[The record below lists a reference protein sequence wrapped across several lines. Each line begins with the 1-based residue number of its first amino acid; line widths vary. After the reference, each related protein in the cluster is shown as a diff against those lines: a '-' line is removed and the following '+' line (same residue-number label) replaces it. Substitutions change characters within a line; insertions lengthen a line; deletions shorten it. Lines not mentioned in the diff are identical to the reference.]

1 MGEVMH
7 PRNFIKKIVGY
18 ERVVDIPNS
27 MTILPEMIPLSVKLA
42 VRGRTGVY
50 NFTNPGTISH
60 NEVLELYKQYCQPDF
75 TWKNFTMEEQ
85 AKVLKAGRSNNELDV
100 TK

>member
-1 MGEVMH
+1 MPISEEVMH

-60 NEVLELYKQYCQPDF
+60 NEYVPFHLGVS
-75 TWKNFTMEEQ
+75 TASIAITS
-85 AKVLKAGRSNNELDV
+85 KA
-100 TK
+100 